1 MWGWSL
7 SVERSPVPAG
17 NSFTDASKVVRVF
30 AWHRR
35 YPQRFNTFVNG
46 KKGLST
52 CPSARTVGAG
62 QHRPRKTTKGTDIPV
77 SPALMREDGS
87 VPAEERDP

>member
-30 AWHRR
+30 AWDRR

-52 CPSARTVGAG
+52 CPSARTVGVG
-62 QHRPRKTTKGTDIPV
+62 
-77 SPALMREDGS
+77 EY
-87 VPAEERDP
+87 